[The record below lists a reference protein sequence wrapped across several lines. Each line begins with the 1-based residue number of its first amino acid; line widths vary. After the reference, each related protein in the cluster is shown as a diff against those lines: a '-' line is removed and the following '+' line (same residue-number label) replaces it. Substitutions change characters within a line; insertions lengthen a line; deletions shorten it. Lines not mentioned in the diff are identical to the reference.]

1 MHMIACY
8 MTRDD
13 VNIVLF
19 ANLAEQIS
27 CSKRDVSNKD
37 FFTIFCNPDQV
48 KLDQEGGVWSF
59 SIGTHVPSLAE
70 RPTKVPA

>member
-37 FFTIFCNPDQV
+37 FFYDI
-48 KLDQEGGVWSF
+48 S
-59 SIGTHVPSLAE
+59 
-70 RPTKVPA
+70 